1 MKNLKNIFTMALVT
15 TCMSACTGFLDI
27 EPETTLTG
35 KNFYKSP
42 DDIRSAL
49 YSTYSSLR
57 DNGLYSA
64 SIYLFG
70 DVRSDVAFPNQTNYY
85 ANTFRHEIEKFTISA
100 NNSGNQNYWAH
111 HYKGIIR
118 ANTVI
123 EKGKELFG
131 NDEAVQKYIA
141 EAEVLRALFY
151 FNLVRAYGGVP
162 IIMDIPQEYTDS
174 RGHLRASAEEVY
186 IRILT
191 DLTTAIESNN
201 LYRSTNNGEKT
212 PTGRVNK
219 YAAEALLGKVLL
231 SMPNDITEAAYPNV
245 EAWKDISANPNI
257 TVFYP
262 ETTTTQ
268 YEAAKYYLEDVI
280 NNGGY
285 ELYPNFSELFKPT
298 NKHSSESIWE
308 VEYKTGQAEGLGS
321 PFYTLFSPAS
331 YAPRNKAN
339 SNGYIPS
346 PISNQGNGACA
357 PTGYFMDMAKKW
369 DSMYPD
375 YQYEVRKF
383 DDVIYTD
390 TRISDGNIK
399 LDTDGISY
407 LPVNEN
413 NLIYKAYKLM
423 KDEYGFSGGIE
434 VDLNKFIPIAAGM
447 AGGSTDAASAMFAI
461 NKLFNLGLSNR
472 ELMEQGVKIGA
483 DVPYCIMRGTAL
495 AEGIGEKL
503 TRLAPM
509 PFCHMVVAKPPIN
522 VSTKMVYDSLDSGAI
537 TKHPDIDG
545 IIEAINEG
553 SVIKIAE
560 RMGNVLEDV
569 TIPLYPVI
577 DKIKKDMISQ
587 GAYNAMMS
595 GSGPTVFGIFPDEQ
609 TALNCKEY
617 LKRQGD
623 ARQVYITE
631 TFN

>member
-1 MKNLKNIFTMALVT
+1 MDSIRLKARAKINL
-15 TCMSACTGFLDI
+15 GLDVLGKRDNGYHDVRMVMQPVGI
-27 EPETTLTG
+27 YDRLIINKIPE
-35 KNFYKSP
+35 
-42 DDIRSAL
+42 DDIRIDINL
-49 YSTYSSLR
+49 
-57 DNGLYSA
+57 
-64 SIYLFG
+64 
-70 DVRSDVAFPNQTNYY
+70 
-85 ANTFRHEIEKFTISA
+85 KF
-100 NNSGNQNYWAH
+100 
-111 HYKGIIR
+111 
-118 ANTVI
+118 
-123 EKGKELFG
+123 
-131 NDEAVQKYIA
+131 
-141 EAEVLRALFY
+141 
-151 FNLVRAYGGVP
+151 
-162 IIMDIPQEYTDS
+162 
-174 RGHLRASAEEVY
+174 
-186 IRILT
+186 
-191 DLTTAIESNN
+191 
-201 LYRSTNNGEKT
+201 
-212 PTGRVNK
+212 
-219 YAAEALLGKVLL
+219 
-231 SMPNDITEAAYPNV
+231 
-245 EAWKDISANPNI
+245 
-257 TVFYP
+257 
-262 ETTTTQ
+262 
-268 YEAAKYYLEDVI
+268 
-280 NNGGY
+280 
-285 ELYPNFSELFKPT
+285 
-298 NKHSSESIWE
+298 
-308 VEYKTGQAEGLGS
+308 
-321 PFYTLFSPAS
+321 
-331 YAPRNKAN
+331 
-339 SNGYIPS
+339 
-346 PISNQGNGACA
+346 
-357 PTGYFMDMAKKW
+357 
-369 DSMYPD
+369 
-375 YQYEVRKF
+375 
-383 DDVIYTD
+383 
-390 TRISDGNIK
+390 
-399 LDTDGISY
+399 

-577 DKIKKDMISQ
+577 EKIKKDMISQ